1 MEPVGA
7 LPPPQEEIFPK
18 AGWGGPSDVRTL
30 NREASGKE
38 QDKEIKT
45 GKEAARMRD

>member
-30 NREASGKE
+30 KRKLLEKNKIRRSRQERKQLA
-38 QDKEIKT
+38 
-45 GKEAARMRD
+45 